1 MMRSNS
7 AEFRPRH
14 VRGRSSMHSCA
25 PIRAASLR
33 NMPIEAMLFR
43 IRCSRSPSAIGSEL
57 GCSTSFSGPTSP
69 QIAIISVRNS
79 RLAMRALS
87 FSTEMSSLRENG
99 RWHDQTFRPASSAM
113 RLACSAFSRISATV
127 PRPLMPISTYSTPAF
142 AAAAISSGLM
152 LLVELP
158 TPRHWAVRLAA
169 HTSAAAV
176 NRILFFI
183 ASGYLV

>member
-1 MMRSNS
+1 
-7 AEFRPRH
+7 
-14 VRGRSSMHSCA
+14 
-25 PIRAASLR
+25 
-33 NMPIEAMLFR
+33 
-43 IRCSRSPSAIGSEL
+43 
-57 GCSTSFSGPTSP
+57 
-69 QIAIISVRNS
+69 
-79 RLAMRALS
+79 MRALS
-87 FSTEMSSLRENG
+87 FSTEISSLRENG